1 VATAVLDGCEIHYEL
16 LGDGPAV
23 ALTPG
28 GRVGGDALRATAE
41 LLAERHRVLLWDRR
55 NTGASHVWFGD
66 EPEQMVWADDLA
78 ALLRHL
84 DLAPAYLAGASAGA
98 RVSYLAAI
106 RHPDVAAG
114 LILWSVSGGRYAS
127 QTLGYQYHVPFINE
141 ALRAGMAGIT
151 DTVFFQERIA
161 ANPGN
166 RQRLLSTPVEQFVA
180 AMRQWNETFYFQPDM
195 PVIAATEDELRTIRC
210 PALIFEGNDD
220 IHPAEPAR
228 ALHRLVEGATL
239 APLPWTTDEW
249 MGRYV
254 GRIPGQVTELYPRVV
269 PTINRFVEAAEAT
282 RRSPSR

>member
-1 VATAVLDGCEIHYEL
+1 MATVVLDGCEIHYEL
-16 LGDGPAV
+16 LGNGPTV

-28 GRVGGDALRATAE
+28 GRVGGDAVRATAE
-41 LLAERHRVLLWDRR
+41 LLAEQHRVLLWDRR

-78 ALLRHL
+78 ALLRQL

-127 QTLGYQYHVPFINE
+127 QSLGYQYHVPFVNE
-141 ALRAGMAGIT
+141 ALRAGMPGIT

-161 ANPGN
+161 ANPAN

-180 AMRQWNETFYFQPDM
+180 AMRRWNETFYFQPDM

-210 PALIFEGNDD
+210 PTLIFQGNDD
-220 IHPAEPAR
+220 IHPLEPA
-228 ALHRLVEGATL
+228 AAMHRLVEGAVL

-254 GRIPGQVTELYPRVV
+254 GRIPGSVTELYPRVV
-269 PTINRFVEAAEAT
+269 PTINRFLQTVEAT